1 LETVKREAADTESKL
16 NQLSSALEDL
26 EETNKKLTYQLKEM
40 QDNHQVNSVERGRL
54 EEAQAEVR
62 FYFMDRASLPHN
74 ANIHM

>member
-1 LETVKREAADTESKL
+1 LETVKREAADTKSKL

-54 EEAQAEVR
+54 EEAQAEVS
-62 FYFMDRASLPHN
+62 FLHCG
-74 ANIHM
+74 